1 MKRLFF
7 AEFIIFASI
16 TTAHASTF
24 FDSVFVGKNAYVAP
38 CQIAD
43 GTYPDYEMAAQCNRW
58 CNSRYASWVD
68 DSTYN
73 FVTVI
78 DCDSVGVT
86 PSYSRY
92 SYCCVNNSVT
102 GMINGC
108 VCQGAHKTTILG
120 SSNTM
125 QVTEQGTD
133 LWTVECGD
141 YKCFCEDGYYGVTKK
156 LSQSST
162 SDTCTECPPMPSNNY
177 GYNNAQI
184 TAQTYNNVASC
195 HDDSCAPDSST
206 ITSCNISANCPVTPY
221 CNRYDETGQWSFSS
235 NCHYS
240 L

>member
-86 PSYSRY
+86 PSNSRY

-120 SSNTM
+120 API
-125 QVTEQGTD
+125 
-133 LWTVECGD
+133 LCR
-141 YKCFCEDGYYGVTKK
+141 
-156 LSQSST
+156 SQ
-162 SDTCTECPPMPSNNY
+162 
-177 GYNNAQI
+177 
-184 TAQTYNNVASC
+184 
-195 HDDSCAPDSST
+195 
-206 ITSCNISANCPVTPY
+206 
-221 CNRYDETGQWSFSS
+221 NREPICGQWSAVIINAFAKTDIMALQK
-235 NCHYS
+235 N
-240 L
+240 